1 MDEETKA
8 KTVSLVRQEETKVVN
23 ISELS
28 QQAYSTEER
37 LQVQEIVEE
46 KQKNHQ
52 KMMDKLIED
61 HKDYDPEGY
70 YIVVL
75 SKNDYNNVNVIKT
88 KYIVRAT
95 KPRADWSQDLYY
107 YDNKNDVL
115 HFIYSLP
122 KQEDTVYFKK
132 NADLFKREW
141 VEPYLKMIDAMLDGT
156 LDSWDAP
163 GKKPQE
169 SVLYF
174 DAKFGVPSKKLIL

>member
-1 MDEETKA
+1 MTEKP
-8 KTVSLVRQEETKVVN
+8 KSKPVSLVRNEETKVVN

-28 QQAYSTEER
+28 QEAYSTEER
-37 LQVQEIVEE
+37 LQVQEIVDE
-46 KQKNHQ
+46 KAKNHQ
-52 KMMDKLIED
+52 KMMDKLIAE
-61 HKDYDPEGY
+61 HKDYDAEGY

-95 KPRADWSQDLYY
+95 KPKADWSQDLYY

-122 KQEDTVYFKK
+122 KLEDTVYFKK
-132 NADLFKREW
+132 NADLFKKEW
-141 VEPYLKMIDAMLDGT
+141 IEPYMKMIDAMLDGT
-156 LDSWDAP
+156 LDTWDAP

-174 DAKFGVPSKKLIL
+174 DAKFGVPQNKLIL